1 MNFDVLDMA
10 AVRVQHSL
18 LLLRLLWQQDAP
30 RIDLSRQ
37 VGLSRSAISSIVQD
51 LLATGLVC
59 EGEAR
64 VSGHVGRRATML
76 SLHVTAAYLL
86 CIDLGASHVRVALL
100 DLRCA
105 VLASSEQPHDV
116 CSGPA
121 ATYPLLLQLALEVL
135 AQAGVCEH
143 QVAAVGV
150 GIPGPVDVRTGEVV
164 RPPNMTGWDSENVAR
179 MLGAVLHGA
188 GFTAPVLVDNDA
200 NLGALA
206 EWKFGELR
214 GCADLIY
221 IKAATGIGAGVLLGG
236 RLHRGVSG
244 GAGEIG
250 HISINEQGPLGRSGN
265 PGSLESYAAA
275 GVVLA
280 KMRGRLHRYP
290 GTALNEDSRMGD
302 LTRLSSSDALAREL
316 WAEVGRH
323 LGVAI
328 TTTLNLFNPA
338 AVLIGGQ
345 MAAAGEPLLG
355 AVRQVV
361 QERAMQVN
369 RGHVS
374 ITAST
379 LGQNI
384 GVLGA
389 GVMALELLFSP
400 AGIGQLTRVSLNGAA
415 LNGAALNGA
424 ASNGTASN
432 GMALDSA
439 VSQSAAL
446 TNRAALNNVSSNS
459 ASSSSA
465 ALALS
470 GPHHTPEQHGSR
482 PEQHSAAVHGGSRAP
497 PVQPESRSAVPVSS
511 SALIPLPRSRVQIRS
526 VSPSTSLTEDL
537 S

>member
-51 LLATGLVC
+51 LLASGLVL

-64 VSGHVGRRATML
+64 VSGHVGLRATML
-76 SLHVTAAYLL
+76 SLDVSAACLL

-100 DLRCA
+100 DLRCT

-121 ATYPLLLQLALEVL
+121 ATYPLLLRLVLEVL
-135 AQAGVCEH
+135 AQAGVPAA

-150 GIPGPVDVRTGEVV
+150 GIPGPVDVRTGEVI
-164 RPPNMTGWDSENVAR
+164 RPPNMTGWDGENVAR
-179 MLGAVLHGA
+179 TLGAVLHGA

-214 GCADLIY
+214 GCGDLIY

-290 GTALNEDSRMGD
+290 GTALSEDSRMSD
-302 LTRLSSSDALAREL
+302 LTRLGSTDALAREL

-328 TTTLNLFNPA
+328 TTTLNLFNPS

-369 RGHVS
+369 RGNVS
-374 ITAST
+374 IAAST
-379 LGQNI
+379 LGQGI

-400 AGIGQLTRVSLNGAA
+400 AGIGHLTRVSLNSVAVLKNSVAVLKNSAA
-415 LNGAALNGA
+415 LKN
-424 ASNGTASN
+424 
-432 GMALDSA
+432 SA
-439 VSQSAAL
+439 VSKNSAAPENGL
-446 TNRAALNNVSSNS
+446 SLPNGLSLQQDVSLQNS
-459 ASSSSA
+459 FPGPASA
-465 ALALS
+465 RVEAD
-470 GPHHTPEQHGSR
+470 
-482 PEQHSAAVHGGSRAP
+482 HGGSRAP
-497 PVQPESRSAVPVSS
+497 PVLPESRPAVLALS
-511 SALIPLPRSRVQIRS
+511 SAPGPTSVTRVQTRS
-526 VSPSTSLTEDL
+526 VSPIPSLTEDF